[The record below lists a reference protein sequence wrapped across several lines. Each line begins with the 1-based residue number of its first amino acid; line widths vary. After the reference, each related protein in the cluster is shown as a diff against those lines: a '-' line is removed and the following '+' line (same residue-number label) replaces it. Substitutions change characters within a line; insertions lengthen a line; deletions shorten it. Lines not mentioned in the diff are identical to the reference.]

1 MSDTVLLT
9 GATGFLGGQIA
20 GRLLQDTN
28 CAIVALVR
36 AEDMEAA
43 ARRLVRV
50 WSDWPELAGAVGGR
64 VQVVCG
70 DISLPQF
77 GLDKD
82 TYDELARRV
91 THIVHAAADLRL
103 NAPIEELR
111 VTNVQGVANVLELA
125 RAARR
130 NGGLQ
135 RLAHVSTAYVAGC
148 RRGLVPEE
156 ALSDESGFSS
166 AYEQSKYE
174 GERLVQAAKEELPVS
189 VFRPGM
195 IVGDSRTGA
204 IQTFNTVYYPLRLY
218 LTGKLRVLPASS
230 KLRLNV
236 VPVDYVARAIA
247 SLTFDPRAVGLT
259 FHLTAPDASLPGV
272 GDALADVRQ
281 WAKERLGLNL
291 PRLVFLPIPL
301 PHRRYRPGRTTPQ
314 QEGLLGTL
322 SELMPYMQGRQ
333 QFGRDNIDR
342 LLGPYEL
349 RWREFLPHLLEYAVR
364 MGFLHRSGRTV
375 HEQILFRL
383 GRKSRR
389 VTYHD
394 MFEGKTVTRSAQEVR
409 ADMLRAAG
417 ALRALGVC
425 PGDRVAI
432 VGFNSTR
439 YLTLDVAIGLVGAV
453 SVPLYYTSPPAEV
466 DAILQASGAKLLLV
480 GTPKLLGQLDE
491 LRTWLCAERPIV
503 SFCRGPAP
511 EELPRPVIPWD
522 GFLAL
527 GTGQGGGAASATI
540 APVGF
545 GDLATLRYT
554 SGTTGQPKGVVFHHA
569 HLRWMAEC
577 IASLLPWK
585 AKHRA
590 GSWLSF
596 LPMNHVVEGIL
607 ATYAPYY
614 IPAPVDIYFLEDI
627 HGLSRAL
634 PQVRPAVFFSV
645 PRVYEKIWE
654 TFAGGGPGRLYLRRQ
669 KSLIGWVLRPML
681 RWALLRKA
689 GLDRCAQL
697 IVGSAPVAESLL
709 RAYHDLGIEIYNAYG
724 LTEAPLVA
732 MNRRGANRIGTVGQP
747 LPDTE
752 IRVADDGEV
761 LVRGPQVTAGYF
773 SAGSPCQDGWLRTGD
788 LGRLTDEGDLVI
800 IGRKKELIKTS
811 YGKYVHPAKV
821 ETLLKEIP
829 GVAEAMLEGEARPY
843 CTALLWAKGDGCN
856 PSLTEAIDRAI
867 LEVNAHLSHPEQV
880 KQWVILPGSL
890 SIEGGH
896 MTASLKLKRHV
907 VAQQF
912 SDILDALYRGES
924 MPGYTLHIGRARK
937 EGTT

>member
-1 MSDTVLLT
+1 
-9 GATGFLGGQIA
+9 
-20 GRLLQDTN
+20 
-28 CAIVALVR
+28 
-36 AEDMEAA
+36 
-43 ARRLVRV
+43 
-50 WSDWPELAGAVGGR
+50 
-64 VQVVCG
+64 
-70 DISLPQF
+70 
-77 GLDKD
+77 
-82 TYDELARRV
+82 
-91 THIVHAAADLRL
+91 
-103 NAPIEELR
+103 
-111 VTNVQGVANVLELA
+111 
-125 RAARR
+125 
-130 NGGLQ
+130 
-135 RLAHVSTAYVAGC
+135 
-148 RRGLVPEE
+148 
-156 ALSDESGFSS
+156 
-166 AYEQSKYE
+166 
-174 GERLVQAAKEELPVS
+174 
-189 VFRPGM
+189 
-195 IVGDSRTGA
+195 
-204 IQTFNTVYYPLRLY
+204 
-218 LTGKLRVLPASS
+218 
-230 KLRLNV
+230 V

-259 FHLTAPDASLPGV
+259 FHLTAPHASLPEV
-272 GDALADVRQ
+272 GDALTYVRQ

-301 PHRRYRPGRTTPQ
+301 PRRQYRPGRTTPH
-314 QEGLLGTL
+314 QEGLSGTL
-322 SELMPYMQGRQ
+322 SDLLPYMQGRQ
-333 QFGRDNIDR
+333 QFGRDNVDR
-342 LLGPYEL
+342 LLGPYDL
-349 RWREFLPHLLEYAVR
+349 RWREVLPHLLEYAVR

-409 ADMLRAAG
+409 GDMLHATG

-439 YLTLDVAIGLVGAV
+439 YLTLDVAIGLIGAV
-453 SVPLYYTSPPAEV
+453 SVPLCYTSPPAEM

-480 GTPKLLGQLDE
+480 GTPELLGQLDE
-491 LRTWLCAERPIV
+491 LRTWLCGERPIV
-503 SFCRGPAP
+503 SFCRGLAP
-511 EELPRPVIPWD
+511 KELPCRVIPWD
-522 GFLAL
+522 EFLAL
-527 GTGQGGGAASATI
+527 GRGQSEGLVSATI

-554 SGTTGQPKGVVFHHA
+554 SGATGQPRGVMFHHT

-577 IASLLPWK
+577 TASLLPWR

-627 HGLSRAL
+627 RDLSRAL
-634 PQVRPAVFFSV
+634 PRVRPAVFFST

-654 TFAGGGPGRLYLRRQ
+654 AFAGGGPGRLYLRRQ

-697 IVGSAPVAESLL
+697 IVGSVPVAESLL
-709 RAYHDLGIEIYNAYG
+709 RAYHDLGIEIHNAYG

-752 IRVADDGEV
+752 VRVAEDGEV

-773 SAGSPCQDGWLRTGD
+773 LAGSPCQDGWLRTGD
-788 LGRLTDEGDLVI
+788 LGCLTGEGYLVI
-800 IGRKKELIKTS
+800 IGRKSVPREMRW
-811 YGKYVHPAKV
+811 P
-821 ETLLKEIP
+821 
-829 GVAEAMLEGEARPY
+829 
-843 CTALLWAKGDGCN
+843 
-856 PSLTEAIDRAI
+856 
-867 LEVNAHLSHPEQV
+867 
-880 KQWVILPGSL
+880 
-890 SIEGGH
+890 
-896 MTASLKLKRHV
+896 
-907 VAQQF
+907 
-912 SDILDALYRGES
+912 
-924 MPGYTLHIGRARK
+924 
-937 EGTT
+937 